1 MYLQFQ
7 LNSLCCLAF
16 IDKLI
21 QLSDEDAG
29 VDEYDS
35 IVKLCADNTSI
46 IIMNHIIAGEEP
58 RKAKCRIGSVTIDD
72 EPVIANKVRT

>member
-35 IVKLCADNTSI
+35 IVKLSTDITS